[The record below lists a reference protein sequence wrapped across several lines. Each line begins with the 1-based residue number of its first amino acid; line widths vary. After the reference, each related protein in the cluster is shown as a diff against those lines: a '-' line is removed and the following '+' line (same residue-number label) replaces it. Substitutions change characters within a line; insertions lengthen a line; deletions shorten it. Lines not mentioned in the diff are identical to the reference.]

1 MKLDEIKDPRVR
13 RRIEDALGAGS
24 TKAGSSNPP
33 PCGGGPGKFPGV
45 ADRSACPS
53 SRPRLNK
60 TELRWLAILE
70 NRGHKPIWQQAITL
84 ALDPPF
90 RSYRPDLAYIRG
102 TYLTLVEVKGPHR
115 FREKGIAKA
124 ALAAKTYP
132 QFRFE
137 LAEWTGNSWK
147 ESVL

>member
-1 MKLDEIKDPRVR
+1 MSIRLDDIKDPKLRQ
-13 RRIEDALGAGS
+13 RIEKALGAGS
-24 TKAGSSNPP
+24 DTYASVTATTTRKGDAVPDP
-33 PCGGGPGKFPGV
+33 
-45 ADRSACPS
+45 A
-53 SRPRLNK
+53 RPLLNE
-60 TELRWLAILE
+60 TEQRWRTVLEARGYKIL
-70 NRGHKPIWQQAITL
+70 QQAITL

-90 RSYRPDLAYIRG
+90 RSYRPDLAYIKG

-137 LAEWTGNSWK
+137 LADWTGSEWK
-147 ESVL
+147 ESEFSH